1 MFVYNFS
8 EFWVTFQSNKTIIKN
23 SYNLI
28 VMKFKDVT
36 IQKCIFSFNL
46 FKIVRY
52 GVGIRDRRI
61 QAGILEILSQLSIV
75 NNESF

>member
-1 MFVYNFS
+1 MH
-8 EFWVTFQSNKTIIKN
+8 
-23 SYNLI
+23 
-28 VMKFKDVT
+28 
-36 IQKCIFSFNL
+36 FSFNL